1 MHQLV
6 LIIAMT
12 ATTGLFG
19 GGKHCG
25 KPHHGKKALA
35 ASSCYSA
42 SPCGVSYALGR
53 SLRAGAGSLRGAV
66 DCSPTPRR
74 PRPSHRPPPAP
85 AKMAPPAPPAP
96 TPSSA
101 YLDPNGSLP
110 IVSTGGLR

>member
-6 LIIAMT
+6 LITAMT

-25 KPHHGKKALA
+25 KPHHGKKAVA

-42 SPCGVSYALGR
+42 SPCGASYAHGGPTAPAPYAAP
-53 SLRAGAGSLRGAV
+53 SMQSYAPAPQAV
-66 DCSPTPRR
+66 
-74 PRPSHRPPPAP
+74 PSAPAAP

-101 YLDPNGSLP
+101 YLDPDGSLP